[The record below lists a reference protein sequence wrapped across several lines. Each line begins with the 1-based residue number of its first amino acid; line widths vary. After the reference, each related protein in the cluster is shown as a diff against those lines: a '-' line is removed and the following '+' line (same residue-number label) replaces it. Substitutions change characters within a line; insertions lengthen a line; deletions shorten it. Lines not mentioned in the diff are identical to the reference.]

1 LAEDSVSADNGEEP
15 SNLEGVLDRLIEA
28 AKRDHNGIISV
39 GDVQDMIGRRSFG
52 PMLLVPGLIGLS
64 PIGAIPGIPGVMAAI
79 ELFFAWQIV
88 IGRKNI
94 WLPQFLT
101 RRSMT
106 TARFRRGVQA
116 LRPYAR
122 WVDKFLLR
130 PRLTFLT
137 RGPFFYLIASM
148 CVFVSLIT
156 PVIELVPLAG
166 IVPNA
171 ALTAFGLAVTA
182 HDGLWALV
190 ALASTLA
197 SVYLIALAL

>member
-1 LAEDSVSADNGEEP
+1 MLDRAEKAQTRESRDGALSPPLAEDSVSADNGEEP

-122 WVDKFLLR
+122 WVV
-130 PRLTFLT
+130 TFL
-137 RGPFFYLIASM
+137 
-148 CVFVSLIT
+148 
-156 PVIELVPLAG
+156 
-166 IVPNA
+166 
-171 ALTAFGLAVTA
+171 FGLVLDCARA
-182 HDGLWALV
+182 RHNPGLHLR
-190 ALASTLA
+190 LAEFRHGRSRTQIFDA
-197 SVYLIALAL
+197 RVCA